1 MEVSGQLDAP
11 ATSPLGYSAF
21 SFHWIG
27 VWVGHRARLD
37 MMKKLK
43 IFVLNVDWISVHQAV
58 A

>member
-1 MEVSGQLDAP
+1 MEVSGQLHAP

-21 SFHWIG
+21 SFRWIG

-43 IFVLNVDWISVHQAV
+43 IFVLTTDWMPVH
-58 A
+58 